1 MAKRVFIIVLDSFG
15 IGAQP
20 DAERFGDGGANTL
33 VSVSKSEK
41 LNIPTLISLGLSEIE
56 GVGCLPKS
64 SETIGAFGRMTELS
78 LGKDTTIGHWELMGI
93 YSDSPFPTY
102 PNGFPEKVLSALSKE
117 CGRGIICNRPYSGT
131 DVIRDY
137 GEEHIKTGSLI
148 VYTSADSVFQIAAH
162 EDIVPLAELY
172 EICGTARKIL
182 TGKNSVGRV
191 IARPF
196 VGEAGSYKR
205 TANRRDFSL
214 PPPKKTALDA
224 IKCAGLSVIGV
235 GKISDIFAGAG
246 LTESIPTHS
255 NSEGMEVLSSLIR
268 RDFSGLCFV
277 NLVEFDSHYGH
288 RQDRDGYALALSEF
302 DRALSALL
310 PTLSDEDV
318 LMISADHGCDPSD
331 DSTDHTRE
339 YVPLLIYG
347 KGVRPINLGTLSGF
361 FSVGKTAA
369 GLLGID
375 FEGDGGIDFSARLF

>member
-20 DAERFGDGGANTL
+20 DAESFGDGGANTL
-33 VSVSKSEK
+33 LSVSKSEK

-64 SETIGAFGRMTELS
+64 SEPFGAFGRMMELS

-93 YSDSPFPTY
+93 YSASPFPTY

-117 CGRGIICNRPYSGT
+117 CGRGILCNRPYSGT
-131 DVIRDY
+131 EVIRDY
-137 GEEHIKTGSLI
+137 GEEHMETGDLI

-162 EDIVPLAELY
+162 EDIVPLSELY

-182 TGKNSVGRV
+182 TGKNAVGRV

-196 VGEAGSYKR
+196 VGEAGNYTR

-214 PPPKKTALDA
+214 PPPKETALDA
-224 IKCAGLSVIGV
+224 IKKAGLSVIGV

-255 NSEGMEVLSSLIR
+255 NAEGMEVLSSLIR

-288 RQDRDGYALALSEF
+288 RQDKDGYALALSEF

-318 LMISADHGCDPSD
+318 LMICADHGCDPSD
-331 DSTDHTRE
+331 QSTDHTRE

-347 KGVRPINLGTLSGF
+347 EGVRPINLGTLSGF

-369 GLLGID
+369 ALLGVE
-375 FEGDGGIDFSARLF
+375 FHGDGGINLSASLF